1 VTSIENSI
9 PSVDAY
15 LQERTIL
22 PNFIPIRFETMEA
35 LAFLKSVVPT
45 TTTTI
50 ITITEISSDMKL
62 VPGPTMRVSA
72 KV

>member
-1 VTSIENSI
+1 
-9 PSVDAY
+9 
-15 LQERTIL
+15 
-22 PNFIPIRFETMEA
+22 MEA